1 MKDHDEALADARQ
14 FLETFGF
21 EREQADN
28 AAAPDVSSKAAR
40 RSDVYQRSLA
50 RAYLSELRS
59 NRAA

>member
-1 MKDHDEALADARQ
+1 MKNPDDTLAEAKQ

-21 EREQADN
+21 EPKRADE
-28 AAAPDVSSKAAR
+28 AAASDVASKAAR